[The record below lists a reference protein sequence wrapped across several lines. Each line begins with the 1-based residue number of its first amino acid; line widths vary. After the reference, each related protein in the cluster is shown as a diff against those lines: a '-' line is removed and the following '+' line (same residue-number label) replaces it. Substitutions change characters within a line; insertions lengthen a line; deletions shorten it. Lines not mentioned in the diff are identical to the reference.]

1 MSTPTT
7 TDPPYVP
14 IRHSGWPVR
23 RTPLWVLLALVLLAG
38 GVVLVALSHK
48 PSHAQ
53 EAGDLTAYI
62 NDMNTAVESCAGGVR
77 ESQQALSVVQSDPTA
92 SVKIAIGLVG
102 YNANNCTPASNEL
115 LADLT
120 QYQVTESLARFH
132 LPDCTNDFVT
142 WSFDAAQVQEDM
154 IPVMRAPAGP
164 ARTASARTASARTAA
179 TATLRRDLGTLNAE
193 RATIYS
199 ILRSA
204 EHAVSDNAPLP
215 SLPG

>member
-1 MSTPTT
+1 MDTPTT

-23 RTPLWVLLALVLLAG
+23 RTPIWVLLAVLVLAG
-38 GVVLVALSHK
+38 GAVLVSLSHK

-53 EAGDLTAYI
+53 QASDLNAYM
-62 NDMNTAVESCAGGVR
+62 NDMNAGVESCAGGVR
-77 ESQQALSVVQSDPTA
+77 ESQQALSAVEAGDTA
-92 SVKIAIGLVG
+92 DLKTAVKLV
-102 YNANNCTPASNEL
+102 NFNAENCSPANNEP

-120 QYQVTESLARFH
+120 QYQVTESLASFN
-132 LPDCTNDFVT
+132 LVTCTNDFVT
-142 WSFDAAQVQEDM
+142 WTFPYAMQAQLDM
-154 IPVMRAPAGP
+154 VSVLTA
-164 ARTASARTASARTAA
+164 TSASARASA
-179 TATLRRDLGTLNAE
+179 TATMAGELRKLDAE

-204 EHAVSDNAPLP
+204 ERATSDKTALP